1 MYARSSNSADPVV
14 HLLGQ
19 FLRDLRPAEAS
30 YCRAEVTRPW
40 GIGLQF
46 QKGIRFHFVAEG
58 SCWVLIEGSEPE
70 RLDQGD
76 VVLLPHGTKHVIADD
91 PESAGP
97 ISPSWGQDRYPAQ
110 AIRSTPAAG
119 VPDPSFSA
127 APWISRNRWPID

>member
-19 FLRDLRPAEAS
+19 FLRDLRPADAS

-91 PESAGP
+91 PESAVTDLALLGP
-97 ISPSWGQDRYPAQ
+97 
-110 AIRSTPAAG
+110 IRSTPAAG